1 MAEVQMQKISEVA
14 GDRLKWAQPSALRRH
29 FELKRSEELIAQLQ
43 FRSVFGTLATA
54 ESGDGCW
61 TFKRV
66 GFWQQKVTVR
76 ADGSEDDLA
85 VFRNNT
91 WKNGGTLEFP
101 NGRRFPA
108 TTNFWS
114 TKFAFENDAGETLVR
129 FHYGGV
135 FRLSADVEILQP
147 ARTMAEL
154 PILVLFGWYLA
165 VMLHMD
171 SGAAAAAAAAG

>member
-1 MAEVQMQKISEVA
+1 MQKISDVA
-14 GDRLKWAQPSALRRH
+14 GDKLKWSQPSALRRIY
-29 FELKRSEELIAQLQ
+29 ELKRSEDLIAQLQ
-43 FRSVFGTLATA
+43 FRSMLGTLATA
-54 ESGDGCW
+54 ESGDGSW

-66 GFWQQKVTVR
+66 GFWQNRVTVR
-76 ADGSEDDLA
+76 SNGSEVDLA
-85 VFRNNT
+85 TFRNNT

-101 NGRRFPA
+101 GGRHFRA
-108 TTNFWS
+108 TTNFWN
-114 TKFAFENDAGETLVR
+114 TKFAFESDTGESLVR

-135 FRLSADVEILQP
+135 FHLSADVEIHPP

-171 SGAAAAAAAAG
+171 SAAAAAG